1 MTVDRAALLK
11 AVGRLVVKVG
21 SSTLTHKGKGLDYAR
36 LERLVRE
43 IADLVGQGKDV
54 ILVTSGAI
62 ATGALRLNKT
72 GKSKDMGKK
81 QALAAVGQG
90 ILIGAYAK
98 LFAEYGLN
106 VGQVL
111 LTRDDLDAPE
121 RRANAR
127 RTLRQ
132 LFRWETV
139 PVINENDS
147 VAVEEIRW
155 GENDTLSARVAEL
168 VRADLLL
175 LLTDTPGL
183 FSADPRLDQA
193 AVFLPVVVEITP
205 EIVAAAGGTGSAV
218 GSGGMATKLE
228 AARIAT
234 AAQTVVVIADG
245 SVPGIIGEVLAG
257 RAGTFF
263 LPQASKKTRSEGE

>member
-1 MTVDRAALLK
+1 MTVDRAVLLGK
-11 AVGRLVVKVG
+11 AGRLVVKVG
-21 SSTLTHKGKGLDYAR
+21 SSTITHAGKGLNYAR

-43 IADLVGQGKDV
+43 IADLVGQGKEV

-62 ATGALRLNKT
+62 ATGAVRLNKT
-72 GKSKDMGKK
+72 GQARDMGTK

-111 LTRDDLDAPE
+111 LTRDDLNAPE

-132 LFRWETV
+132 LLRWETV

-168 VRADLLL
+168 VGADALL

-183 FSADPRLDQA
+183 FSADPRLDRE
-193 AVFLPVVVEITP
+193 AVFLPVVEAITP
-205 EIVAAAGGTGSAV
+205 EIVAAAGGTASDV
-218 GSGGMATKLE
+218 GSGGMATKLD
-228 AARIAT
+228 AAGIAT
-234 AAQTVVVIADG
+234 AARASVVIADG

-257 RAGTFF
+257 RAGTLF
-263 LPQASKKTRSEGE
+263 LPRLGKGVGDK